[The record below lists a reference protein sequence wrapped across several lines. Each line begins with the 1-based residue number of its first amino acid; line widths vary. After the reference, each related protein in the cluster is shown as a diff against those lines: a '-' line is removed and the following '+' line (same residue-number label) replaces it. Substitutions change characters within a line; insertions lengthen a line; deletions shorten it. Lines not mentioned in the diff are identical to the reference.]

1 MRGNQ
6 LAIWVDE
13 FDFST
18 ATSQI
23 DLTFEVGE
31 GERTSLASDAQ
42 EYLPLLP
49 KITVQQNGY
58 LEGILP
64 NGFAAEME
72 ARFAQR
78 GAIVTVLVG
87 RSDPACIAYT
97 LPDAANLEMAF
108 AAPAA
113 NLTTLN
119 GQWATS
125 ANARRGRRIFTGT
138 LTAAGEQPSVDLGA
152 GTLTGGLAFLH
163 IATITGG
170 ATNAELT
177 IESSTDN
184 LTFVEEA
191 TLTLSATG
199 GYTLPLDGAISR
211 YVRLTCADLGGA
223 TAIHCLA
230 IVSLGA

>member
-108 AAPAA
+108 AAPTAK
-113 NLTTLN
+113 LTTLN

-138 LTAAGEQPSVDLGA
+138 LTAAGAQPSVDLGA
-152 GTLTGGLAFLH
+152 
-163 IATITGG
+163 
-170 ATNAELT
+170 
-177 IESSTDN
+177 
-184 LTFVEEA
+184 
-191 TLTLSATG
+191 
-199 GYTLPLDGAISR
+199 
-211 YVRLTCADLGGA
+211 
-223 TAIHCLA
+223 
-230 IVSLGA
+230 